1 MLEEII
7 ESVGSSGKFQWMT
20 VMLIMSCKSVMS
32 LSMLM
37 MAYGGLVPDWW
48 CYPEDEKSVSVAPL
62 NSSSHYYQVCNE
74 TSVCSRNYEADTKTV
89 VSKFDLVCEN
99 TWIKPTVTAVQM
111 GGVLVG
117 ALIGGQ
123 SGDVFGRKKTIYTAI
138 LLHSI
143 FNIIVAFSVNW
154 QMFAAFRF
162 LIGGCIGTFL
172 VSVVYPLEFIGRK
185 HRAVVSAIPFWT
197 TGLILL
203 ALASYLIRDWKILH
217 IGLGVVSSPYL
228 LGWFVVPES
237 LRWLSTKDRIEEAKE
252 ILDKI
257 ARFNGTKVP
266 ENAEDVLRKVAEME
280 KKKNR
285 TEKKYTYLDIYKGF
299 PMLKK
304 SLCIQ
309 LIWFSC
315 STTSYGLSFGIS
327 TFSGN
332 FYLNF
337 FLMSVT
343 ELTTY
348 FPTIY
353 CLEKIGRRYTCAG
366 ALFLAAASC
375 ITALIIQA
383 VNDVSK
389 SSMITGVSLL
399 AKILTGSAW
408 ASLVVL
414 SNESYPTVIRSLGY
428 GAANTMARI
437 GGILAPFIFSLGSNR
452 MIPYI
457 IMAVL
462 LVSSGICALLQK
474 ETRGLALE
482 DLIETVAEENERKDR
497 KKSSIYNISSES
509 NGTISQVGEQ
519 INSLSQNTNTKSI
532 NEISTQM

>member
-1 MLEEII
+1 MLEDLI

-20 VMLIMSCKSVMS
+20 VMLIMSCKSVIS
-32 LSMLM
+32 ISMLM

-48 CYPEDEKSVSVAPL
+48 CFPENEKSISAAPL
-62 NSSSHYYQVCNE
+62 NSSNRYYQVCNE
-74 TSVCSRNYEADTKTV
+74 TAVCSRNFETDTKTV

-99 TWIKPTVTAVQM
+99 SWIKPTVTAIQM

-123 SGDVFGRKKTIYTAI
+123 SGDMFGRKKTIYTAI

-143 FNIIVAFSVNW
+143 FNIIIAFSVNW

-162 LIGGCIGTFL
+162 IIGGCIGTFL

-197 TGLILL
+197 IGLIIL
-203 ALASYLIRDWKILH
+203 ALASYLIRDWKTLH
-217 IGLGVVSSPYL
+217 IGLGAVSSPYL
-228 LGWFVVPES
+228 LGWFIVPES

-252 ILDKI
+252 VLDKI
-257 ARFNGTKVP
+257 ARLNGTTVP
-266 ENAEDVLRKVAEME
+266 ENAEAVLRKVAEME
-280 KKKNR
+280 KEKNR
-285 TEKKYTYLDIYKGF
+285 SGKKYTYLDIYKGF

-315 STTSYGLSFGIS
+315 SATSYGFSFGIS

-375 ITALIIQA
+375 ISALIIQA
-383 VNDVSK
+383 VNDASR
-389 SSMITGVSLL
+389 SSLITGLSLL
-399 AKILTGSAW
+399 AKILTGAGW
-408 ASLVVL
+408 ASLVLL
-414 SNESYPTVIRSLGY
+414 SNESYPTVVRSLGY

-437 GGILAPFIFSLGSNR
+437 GGILSPFIFSLGSNR

-474 ETRGLALE
+474 ETKGLALE
-482 DLIETVAEENERKDR
+482 DLIETAGKESESKDR

-509 NGTISQVGEQ
+509 NGSIS
-519 INSLSQNTNTKSI
+519 SLSHDTRTKSI
-532 NEISTQM
+532 NEISAEM